1 VNPTPTKA
9 VLFVDDERSYVE
21 LMTQL
26 LSDNLNCP
34 VLGYTRPKDALA
46 DLPKLNVAMIVTDYS
61 MPVMNGINF
70 IAAAHA
76 TCPAV
81 SAVMITGHQI
91 ELAGADFSQVPG
103 LRETL
108 FKPVTWRT
116 LAERIIK
123 HWPDGNPPM
132 LREDTSAL

>member
-1 VNPTPTKA
+1 VNPAPPKA
-9 VLFVDDERSYVE
+9 VLFLDDERSYVE

-26 LSDNLNCP
+26 LSDHLSCP

-46 DLPKLNVAMIVTDYS
+46 DLPKLHVAMIVTDYS
-61 MPVMNGINF
+61 MPVMNGISF

-76 TCPAV
+76 ACP
-81 SAVMITGHQI
+81 SLNAVMITGHQI
-91 ELAGADFSQVPG
+91 ELAGADLSHVPG

-116 LAERIIK
+116 LAQHIIK
-123 HWPDGNPPM
+123 HWPDDNPPV
-132 LREDTSAL
+132 LRATADVR